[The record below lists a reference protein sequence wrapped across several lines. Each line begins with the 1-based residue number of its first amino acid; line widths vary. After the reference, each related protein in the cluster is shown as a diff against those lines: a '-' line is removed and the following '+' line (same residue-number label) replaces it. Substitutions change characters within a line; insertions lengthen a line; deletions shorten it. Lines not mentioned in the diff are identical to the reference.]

1 MYYITQYYK
10 NLCENLK
17 KDIEALEKELELAES
32 SHKGGKKKAKKE
44 SGPAKEEPKKD
55 VTAGMS
61 PLIADFVRT
70 MQQAYGNR
78 G

>member
-1 MYYITQYYK
+1 MKHLTNYYK

-17 KDIEALEKELELAES
+17 KEIESLEKELELAES
-32 SHKGGKKKAKKE
+32 SHKGGKKKVKKQSE
-44 SGPAKEEPKKD
+44 PAKEEPKKD